1 MYNLFHKIGI
11 LFLNRVKSKKE
22 TFNILILFRELM
34 KDASIF
40 LECSNDVY
48 LLWLNEAMINGTST
62 S

>member
-1 MYNLFHKIGI
+1 MWFVYNLFHKIGI

-48 LLWLNEAMINGTST
+48 LL
-62 S
+62 